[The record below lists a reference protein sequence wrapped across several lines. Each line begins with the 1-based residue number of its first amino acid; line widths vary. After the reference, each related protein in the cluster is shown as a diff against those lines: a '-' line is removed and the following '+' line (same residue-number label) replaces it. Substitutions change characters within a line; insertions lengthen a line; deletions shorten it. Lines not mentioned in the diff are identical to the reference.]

1 MRNKDFAIFILSHGR
16 ADNVITVRTLK
27 KTNYSGKVYFLVD
40 DTDKDVEKYKEN
52 FGKEN
57 VFVFNKQEALKD
69 FDIMDNFKDDRAVVF
84 ARNYIYK
91 VAKKIGLKYFLV
103 LDDDYTIFS
112 YKYDKNLVFK
122 HQRVSLLDEVLD
134 AYLDYYKSINARSI
148 AMSQTGDFI
157 GGDNGFVFSIT
168 RLRKCMNSFF
178 CSVDR
183 PIEFRGR
190 INEDVNTYT
199 SEATVGKLYLTV
211 PWICL
216 DQQQTQGNKG
226 GLTEIYLNLGTYV
239 KSFYSVMI
247 QPSSITVNVMG
258 ETHRRLHHN
267 VRGINTYP
275 MIINEKYKK
284 I

>member
-1 MRNKDFAIFILSHGR
+1 
-16 ADNVITVRTLK
+16 
-27 KTNYSGKVYFLVD
+27 
-40 DTDKDVEKYKEN
+40 
-52 FGKEN
+52 
-57 VFVFNKQEALKD
+57 
-69 FDIMDNFKDDRAVVF
+69 
-84 ARNYIYK
+84 
-91 VAKKIGLKYFLV
+91 
-103 LDDDYTIFS
+103 
-112 YKYDKNLVFK
+112 
-122 HQRVSLLDEVLD
+122 
-134 AYLDYYKSINARSI
+134 
-148 AMSQTGDFI
+148 
-157 GGDNGFVFSIT
+157 
-168 RLRKCMNSFF
+168 MNSFF

-247 QPSSITVNVMG
+247 QPSSITVNIMG
-258 ETHRRLHHN
+258 ETHKRLHHN

-275 MIINEKYKK
+275 MIINEKYK
-284 I
+284 